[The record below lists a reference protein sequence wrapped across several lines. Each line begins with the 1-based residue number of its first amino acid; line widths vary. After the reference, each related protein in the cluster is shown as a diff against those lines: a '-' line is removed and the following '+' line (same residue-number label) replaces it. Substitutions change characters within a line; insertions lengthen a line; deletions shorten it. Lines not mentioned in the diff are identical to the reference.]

1 MRSFRPF
8 WPLTLSRPPRNEAR
22 PSRPIARACQTGCLP
37 FSLCAGHARFRLI
50 DSFISFH
57 NRNAVNEYSFI
68 FIHVQSQLLSRD
80 QSSTAQ
86 LVAANSCSNYEWI
99 TFAVSAHQEYK
110 SPTRRAP
117 ALQGSPSLL
126 LLPSLEPFTCNFQS
140 LNHVNGI
147 KQLNRRQDLSAGV
160 DNQQRQRRHR
170 DGVQGQTCPVADHPN
185 RRLVVSRESSTSS
198 TATSSSSS
206 SN

>member
-22 PSRPIARACQTGCLP
+22 PSRPIAWACQTGCLP
-37 FSLCAGHARFRLI
+37 RTPLITRSRYAGHAQFRLI

-80 QSSTAQ
+80 QSSTVQ
-86 LVAANSCSNYEWI
+86 LVAANSCTNYEWI
-99 TFAVSAHQEYK
+99 TFAVSLCAPQEYK

-117 ALQGSPSLL
+117 ALQGSPAPACPRHTPLAIHMQ
-126 LLPSLEPFTCNFQS
+126 LP
-140 LNHVNGI
+140 VI
-147 KQLNRRQDLSAGV
+147 
-160 DNQQRQRRHR
+160 
-170 DGVQGQTCPVADHPN
+170 
-185 RRLVVSRESSTSS
+185 
-198 TATSSSSS
+198 
-206 SN
+206 